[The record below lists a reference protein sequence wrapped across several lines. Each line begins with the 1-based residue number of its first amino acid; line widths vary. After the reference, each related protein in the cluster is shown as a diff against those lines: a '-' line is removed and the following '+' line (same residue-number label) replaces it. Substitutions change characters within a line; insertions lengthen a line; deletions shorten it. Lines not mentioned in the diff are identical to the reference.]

1 SSGQKQKLALF
12 RGILKRPDILLVDE
26 GFSNMDKEYLDRIL
40 PKFDSWGIKLIVID
54 HSNRVTKDIDYITME
69 NYDIK
74 NSWM

>member
-1 SSGQKQKLALF
+1 
-12 RGILKRPDILLVDE
+12 
-26 GFSNMDKEYLDRIL
+26 M
-40 PKFDSWGIKLIVID
+40 GIKLIVID

>member
-1 SSGQKQKLALF
+1 
-12 RGILKRPDILLVDE
+12 
-26 GFSNMDKEYLDRIL
+26 MDKEYLDRIL